1 MKKIIFCL
9 IILICVST
17 IVYAEEVT
25 MDEAWIEMGGT
36 WNDELKWWNPAW
48 CGATNYTTGYSVG
61 SDIRTPC
68 TSIAFIQVVQTG
80 NRVKAICKFES
91 NTYSGQGLAGDIL
104 KCNLIAGHPDSGF
117 STFSGGTGHI
127 TVAPNPG
134 NETRGTVIIECT
146 FDPEDCNDC
155 D

>member
-1 MKKIIFCL
+1 MKKLIFCL
-9 IILICVST
+9 IIFISVPT
-17 IVYAEEVT
+17 IAYAEQVT
-25 MDEAWIEMGGT
+25 MDEAWIEVGGT
-36 WNDELKWWNPAW
+36 WNENIQWWDPAY
-48 CGATNYTTGYSVG
+48 CGAVNYTTGYSVG

-117 STFSGGTGHI
+117 STFTDGTGRI

-146 FDPEDCNDC
+146 FDLDDGI